1 MAGVTGSISIRDN
14 ASATLKNIRSE
25 QSKLRSDTKQTASVL
40 KSVWDKPRKI
50 KADVSDA
57 KRKMKSVADAAK
69 KTKPVT
75 MTLKAK
81 DTATKVIKGVG
92 SALSVVKKNKAVTAV
107 LKAKDLASK
116 TVKGTARALTSLG
129 RKVASPVIK
138 VVDKASGAI
147 KGIAGKLGKIARK
160 AMIPVGVAAAAG
172 TMALGG
178 SVSAGMQL
186 EQQQISIEHFIGAT
200 NKALSQDDVKA
211 QSQSYIEQLRSNANA
226 TPFETGEVIQ
236 AGSRAV
242 SLAGGDTSSAMDMV
256 KLAED
261 MAAASGGTKTLMD
274 AMEALG
280 DLKVGETERLKEFGF
295 KVSADEFKKK
305 GFSGVSGDLESFF
318 GGAAGKLAG
327 SGAGLVSTI
336 TGKLKSNAA
345 DFGLGIVEQLKPV
358 LSDTISMIDKAQPVI
373 QKLSASFGQNLSKG
387 IGAARSAFNQVGP
400 VISSLASTALPV
412 ASSFVSS
419 ISSGF
424 SQIAPAV
431 TTAMSGIGP
440 VIMTLVPTIQ
450 QAAGIIGAVAGGI
463 GSAIS
468 AVAPVITTIMSGIAE
483 KIGGVVSFLAE
494 RSDFIHSVIATAG
507 PAIAEILSTA
517 WGIISPIMDLLVTTF
532 EMVFSVVQRV
542 WPGIQRVISGVWDVL
557 EPIFDTIGKGAD
569 LLAGAW
575 NKVKDLVTGD
585 GGGGEGNGGGGSKG
599 GSPGKNARGD
609 NHWRGGPTWVGE
621 QGPELIDLPRGT
633 RILPSKES
641 VAWAARKD
649 SNIIQLYQQPV
660 MSRGLAGSGR
670 GTDRNGTQISLTI
683 QKIADHVTVRSD
695 GDIDEIAERT
705 AKKII
710 EELDNTA

>member
-25 QSKLRSDTKQTASVL
+25 QSKLRSDTRQTASVL
-40 KSVWDKPRKI
+40 KSVWDKPRKM

-57 KRKMKSVADAAK
+57 KKKLKSVTDSAK
-69 KTKPVT
+69 KAKPVT

-81 DTATKVIKGVG
+81 DAATKVIKGVG
-92 SALSVVKKNKAVTAV
+92 SALSVVKKSKAVTAI
-107 LKAKDLASK
+107 LKAKDLATK
-116 TVKGTARALTSLG
+116 VVKGTTRALTTLG
-129 RKVASPVIK
+129 RKVAAPVIK
-138 VVDKASGAI
+138 VVDKASGSI
-147 KGIAGKLGKIARK
+147 KSIAGKLGKIAKK
-160 AMIPVGVAAAAG
+160 AMIPIGIAAAAG
-172 TMALGG
+172 SVALGG

-200 NKALSQDDVKA
+200 NQALSQDDVKA
-211 QSQSYIEQLRSNANA
+211 QSQSYIEQLRNNANA

-242 SLAGGDTSSAMDMV
+242 SLAGGNTSAAMDMV

-295 KVSADEFKKK
+295 KVSAEEFKKK
-305 GFSGVSGDLESFF
+305 GFSGVSGDLENFF

-327 SGAGLVSTI
+327 SGAGLMSTI

-358 LSDTISMIDKAQPVI
+358 LSDVISMIDKAQPTI
-373 QKLSASFGQNLSKG
+373 QKLSASFGQGLSNG
-387 IGAARSAFNQVGP
+387 IGVARSALSQVGP
-400 VISSLASTALPV
+400 VISSLVSTALPLV
-412 ASSFVSS
+412 SSFVSG
-419 ISSGF
+419 ISAGF
-424 SQIAPAV
+424 GQIAPV
-431 TTAMSGIGP
+431 VMTAMSGIGP
-440 VIMTLVPTIQ
+440 VIMTLVPIIQ
-450 QAAGIIGAVAGGI
+450 QAASIIGAVAGGI

-483 KIGGVVSFLAE
+483 KIGSVVSFLAE
-494 RSDFIHSVIATAG
+494 RSDFIHSVIATVG
-507 PAIAEILSTA
+507 PAIAEVLSTA
-517 WGIISPIMDLLVTTF
+517 WGIISPVMDVLIDTF
-532 EMVFSVVQRV
+532 ELVFSVVQRV
-542 WPGIQRVISGVWDVL
+542 WPGIQRVIRGVWDVL

-575 NKVKDLVTGD
+575 NKVKNLVTGD
-585 GGGGEGNGGGGSKG
+585 GGSGSDNGSGGSKG

-649 SNIIQLYQQPV
+649 SNIIQLYQPSMAGQEQ
-660 MSRGLAGSGR
+660 AGSGR
-670 GTDRNGTQISLTI
+670 RKGGNGTDISLTI
-683 QKIADHVTVRSD
+683 QKIADNVTVRND

>member
-25 QSKLRSDTKQTASVL
+25 QSKLRADTKQTASVL
-40 KSVWDKPRKI
+40 KSVWDKPRKM

-57 KRKMKSVADAAK
+57 KRKMKSVVDTAK
-69 KTKPVT
+69 RTKPVT
-75 MTLKAK
+75 IAMKAK
-81 DTATKVIKGVG
+81 DAATKVIKGVG
-92 SALSVVKKNKAVTAV
+92 KSLSAVKKSKAVTAI
-107 LKAKDLASK
+107 LKAKDHATKVVKK
-116 TVKGTARALTSLG
+116 TTSALITLG
-129 RKVASPVIK
+129 RRVAAPVIK

-147 KGIAGKLGKIARK
+147 KGIAGKLGKLAKK

-178 SVSAGMQL
+178 SVSAGMKL

-200 NKALSQDDVKA
+200 NKALSQDDVKD
-211 QSQSYIEQLRSNANA
+211 QSQSYITQLRNNANA
-226 TPFETGEVIQ
+226 TPFETSEVIQ

-242 SLAGGDTSSAMDMV
+242 SLAGGDTSAAMDMV

-280 DLKVGETERLKEFGF
+280 DLRVGETERLKEFGF
-295 KVSADEFKKK
+295 KVSAEEFEKK

-327 SGAGLVSTI
+327 SGAGLMSTI
-336 TGKLKSNAA
+336 MGKLKSNVA

-358 LSDTISMIDKAQPVI
+358 LSDVISMIDKAQPTI
-373 QKLSASFGQNLSKG
+373 QKLSASFGQGLSKG
-387 IGAARSAFNQVGP
+387 IGAARTALNQVGP
-400 VISSLASTALPV
+400 VISSLVTTALPI
-412 ASSFVSS
+412 ASGFVSS
-419 ISSGF
+419 ISAGF
-424 SQIAPAV
+424 NQIAPAV

-440 VIMTLVPTIQ
+440 VIMTLVPIMQ
-450 QAAGIIGAVAGGI
+450 QAASIIGAVAGGI
-463 GSAIS
+463 GSAIP

-483 KIGGVVSFLAE
+483 KIGGVVAFLAE
-494 RSDFIHSVIATAG
+494 RSDFIHSVIATVG
-507 PAIAEILSTA
+507 PAIAEVLSTA
-517 WGIISPIMDLLVTTF
+517 WGVISPIMDILIGTF
-532 EMVFSVVQRV
+532 ELVFRAVQRV
-542 WPGIQRVISGVWDVL
+542 WPGIQRVISGVWAVL
-557 EPIFDTIGKGAD
+557 EPIFNTIGKGAE

-575 NKVKDLVTGD
+575 NKVKNLVTGD
-585 GGGGEGNGGGGSKG
+585 GGEGSRSGGGSKG
-599 GSPGKNARGD
+599 GKPGKNARGD

-649 SNIIQLYQQPV
+649 SNIIQLYQSVARQEP
-660 MSRGLAGSGR
+660 SRTG
-670 GTDRNGTQISLTI
+670 RNGTQISLTI
-683 QKIADHVTVRSD
+683 QKIADNITVRND